1 MKKILALGAGFVLAA
16 ALATAASAE
25 DLSFIGSAE
34 YAFEAE
40 AFETKLGA
48 QYDVNNWTFIGLLV
62 AEDTSTTDL
71 DFTGAEL
78 VGAYAVNENIDL
90 FAKLETDGDLNYEE
104 TTIGTA
110 FKF

>member
-1 MKKILALGAGFVLAA
+1 MKKILALGA
-16 ALATAASAE
+16 ALAFAAGFSSAVAAQE
-25 DLSFIGSAE
+25 LNFVGSAE

-48 QYDVNNWTFIGLLV
+48 QYDVSNWTFVGLLV

-71 DFTGAEL
+71 DFTGVEL

-90 FAKLETDGDLNYEE
+90 YAKLETDGDLNYEE